1 MNIFKLGEH
10 GGPEDGKKRELLI
23 EGLTVFFQ
31 EFFYPAGRINKFL
44 LAGEKRMAGGTDLHS
59 HFRIDAADGYFVAA
73 GAYGIDLMILG
84 MDIFFHRKPPK
95 L

>member
-10 GGPEDGKKRELLI
+10 GEPEDEKKRELLV
-23 EGLTVFFQ
+23 ESLPVFFQ
-31 EFFYPAGRINKFL
+31 EFFYPTSRINKFL
-44 LAGEKRMAGGTDLHS
+44 LSCKKRMAGGTDLHF
-59 HFRIDAADGYFVAA
+59 HFSIDTADGNFVAA
-73 GAYGIDLMILG
+73 CAYGIDLMILG